1 MPPPE
6 DKGGDVGQSVCELL
20 TSCAFHWEILP
31 QLPCFCQ
38 YSFGNLLIPESLLVD
53 NSTLALE
60 AGPYYCTD
68 GRADVRFPHGV
79 PHPDLLGA

>member
-1 MPPPE
+1 MG
-6 DKGGDVGQSVCELL
+6 KSVCELL
-20 TSCAFHWEILP
+20 TSCEFHWKMLH
-31 QLPCFCQ
+31 QVPCFCQ
-38 YSFGNLLIPESLLVD
+38 YSFENLLIPESLLVD